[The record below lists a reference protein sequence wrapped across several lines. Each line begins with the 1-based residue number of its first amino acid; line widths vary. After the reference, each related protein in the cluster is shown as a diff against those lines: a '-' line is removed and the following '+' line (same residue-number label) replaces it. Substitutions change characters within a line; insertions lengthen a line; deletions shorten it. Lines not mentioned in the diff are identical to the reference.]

1 MLQREQRMSEN
12 PFPCHSLDCFPE
24 SCVQHRGLKMLKAGY
39 SESAPRVLPEC
50 SSTYRTLCCFL
61 KRPLPS
67 KVSTQSSTGSES
79 GFEKTT
85 WMVRG

>member
-1 MLQREQRMSEN
+1 MLQQRTENDVRE
-12 PFPCHSLDCFPE
+12 PFPPGFLHSALPSPE
-24 SCVQHRGLKMLKAGY
+24 TTQGQQDAIGGKPGCSC
-39 SESAPRVLPEC
+39 
-50 SSTYRTLCCFL
+50 TYRTLCCFL

-85 WMVRG
+85 WTVSG